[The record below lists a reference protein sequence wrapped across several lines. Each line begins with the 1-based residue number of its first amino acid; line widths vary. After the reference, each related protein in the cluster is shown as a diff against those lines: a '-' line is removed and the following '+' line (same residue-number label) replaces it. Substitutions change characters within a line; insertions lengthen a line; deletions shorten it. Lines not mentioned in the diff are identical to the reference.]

1 MLDSFYFVFGVLLGI
16 FVGIPI
22 LYYIVYYIAKAIT
35 LAIFDVKQFAKKHTG
50 KEFED
55 GQG

>member
-55 GQG
+55 GQS